1 MLHIN
6 QALLDSLTAKAQNAP
21 RQRANHNF
29 HRELADPINRM
40 LNAMEPGTYVAPHKH
55 QDPDKREAFL
65 ILRGRVLVVEFTETG
80 AVSDWQVLSP
90 ALGNF
95 GVEIPPRTYH
105 TLLAL
110 ESGTVIYELKD
121 GPYNAATDKVF
132 APWAP
137 AEGAPEAGAYLA
149 GLLARLGVEG

>member
-1 MLHIN
+1 MLKID
-6 QALLDSLTAKAQNAP
+6 QDLLDGLTQRAQRAP
-21 RQRANHNF
+21 RRRANHNF

-55 QDPDKREAFL
+55 QEPDKREAFL
-65 ILRGRVLVVEFTETG
+65 ILRGRLLVVEFTETG
-80 AVSDWQVLSP
+80 QVSDWLVLAP

-105 TLLAL
+105 TLAAL
-110 ESGTVIYELKD
+110 EPGTVLYELKD
-121 GPYNAATDKVF
+121 GPYDAATDKVF

-137 AEGAPEAGAYLA
+137 AEGAPEADTYLA
-149 GLLARLGVEG
+149 ALLRQLGLGH

>member
-1 MLHIN
+1 MIKID
-6 QALLDSLTAKAQNAP
+6 QSLLDSLSEKAKNAP
-21 RQRANHNF
+21 RGRMNHNF

-80 AVSDWQVLSP
+80 QVAEWQVLSP

-105 TLLAL
+105 TLIAL
-110 ESGTVIYELKD
+110 ESGMVIYELKD
-121 GPYNAATDKVF
+121 GPYDAANDKVF

-137 AEGAPEAGAYLA
+137 AEGAPEAPAYLA
-149 GLLARLGVEG
+149 DLLAQVGLGE